1 MLFPLALCVM
11 PAFVLLSVVPMVLDA
26 LGNLDLGP

>member
-11 PAFVLLSVVPMVLDA
+11 PAFILLSVVPMVLDA
-26 LGNLDLGP
+26 LGNLEVGL